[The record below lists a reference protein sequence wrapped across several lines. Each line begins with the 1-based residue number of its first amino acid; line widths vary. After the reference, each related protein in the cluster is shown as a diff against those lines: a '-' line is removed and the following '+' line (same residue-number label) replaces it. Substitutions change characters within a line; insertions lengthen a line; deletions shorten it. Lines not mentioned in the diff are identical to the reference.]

1 MRRLRTQARDATCP
15 WPALASIEARRGTAP
30 EPRDLFNGLSFPFLH
45 EIHYGSRDEEPL
57 WTAWVPAKLI
67 FRVHALRRMFAR
79 SITASEVRTVL
90 EQGDTI
96 ESYPQDTPYPS
107 RLVLGYAGGRALHV
121 VVADNEDDGETIVVT
136 AYEPDPALWQPG
148 FRRRRK

>member
-1 MRRLRTQARDATCP
+1 
-15 WPALASIEARRGTAP
+15 
-30 EPRDLFNGLSFPFLH
+30 
-45 EIHYGSRDEEPL
+45 
-57 WTAWVPAKLI
+57 
-67 FRVHALRRMFAR
+67 MFAR
-79 SITASEVRTVL
+79 SITASEVRTVI

-96 ESYPQDTPYPS
+96 ERYPQDTPYPS

-121 VVADNEDDGETIVVT
+121 VVADNAHGDEMIVVT